1 MQSMPPM
8 RDSLILVRFWLTA
21 NPFVI
26 ADTVKSSAVLD
37 KHINSGT
44 NLYSNNRIGFFINF
58 LSLNATVLLKDNSRQ
73 LFPYR
78 GVVELNLTYKYVEN
92 GKFTEI
98 YDEDGKLIY
107 IDKSYILEP
116 EVKASTMKVKITERE
131 SDGKKIPIV
140 EKYYP
145 SGNLYSITMYEL
157 KDKDE
162 DIEKND
168 IKKFYTSGKLEKD
181 IYIYIYSE
189 VCYESGNLKK
199 RKMQRGNKSKEVE
212 YYENGEVVK
221 KYN

>member
-1 MQSMPPM
+1 MKIKKYFLLIL
-8 RDSLILVRFWLTA
+8 SLI
-21 NPFVI
+21 
-26 ADTVKSSAVLD
+26 
-37 KHINSGT
+37 
-44 NLYSNNRIGFFINF
+44 FINF
-58 LSLNATVLLKDNSRQ
+58 LNLNAATSKGNVKKLSSQKAIA
-73 LFPYR
+73 
-78 GVVELNLTYKYVEN
+78 EINLIYKYVDN
-92 GKFTEI
+92 GNFLEI
-98 YDEDGKLIY
+98 YDEDGNLIY

-145 SGNLYSITMYEL
+145 SGKLCSITMYEL

-168 IKKFYTSGKLEKD
+168 IKKFYTSGKLEKN

-189 VCYESGNLKK
+189 ICYESGNLKK

-212 YYENGEVVK
+212 YYEN
-221 KYN
+221 

>member
-1 MQSMPPM
+1 MG
-8 RDSLILVRFWLTA
+8 DKKYLLIILFL
-21 NPFVI
+21 
-26 ADTVKSSAVLD
+26 
-37 KHINSGT
+37 
-44 NLYSNNRIGFFINF
+44 FFIKY
-58 LSLNATVLLKDNSRQ
+58 LNLNVTVLLKDNSRQ
-73 LFPYR
+73 LFLYK

-92 GKFTEI
+92 GNFIEI

-116 EVKASTMKVKITERE
+116 EVKASTMKVKIIERE

-168 IKKFYTSGKLEKD
+168 IRKFYTSNKLGQN
-181 IYIYIYSE
+181 IY
-189 VCYESGNLKK
+189 
-199 RKMQRGNKSKEVE
+199 
-212 YYENGEVVK
+212 
-221 KYN
+221 

>member
-1 MQSMPPM
+1 MG
-8 RDSLILVRFWLTA
+8 DKKYLLIILSL
-21 NPFVI
+21 
-26 ADTVKSSAVLD
+26 
-37 KHINSGT
+37 
-44 NLYSNNRIGFFINF
+44 FFIKF
-58 LSLNATVLLKDNSRQ
+58 LNLNATILLKDNSRQ
-73 LFPYR
+73 LFPYK

-145 SGNLYSITMYEL
+145 SGKLCSITMYEL

-168 IKKFYTSGKLEKD
+168 IKKFYMSGKLEKN

-199 RKMQRGNKSKEVE
+199 RKMQRGNKSKDVE
-212 YYENGEVVK
+212 YSEIGEVVK

>member
-1 MQSMPPM
+1 MG
-8 RDSLILVRFWLTA
+8 DKKYLLIILSL
-21 NPFVI
+21 
-26 ADTVKSSAVLD
+26 
-37 KHINSGT
+37 
-44 NLYSNNRIGFFINF
+44 FFIKF
-58 LSLNATVLLKDNSRQ
+58 LNLNATVLLKDNSRQ
-73 LFPYR
+73 LFPYK

-92 GKFTEI
+92 GNFIEI

-116 EVKASTMKVKITERE
+116 EVKASTMKVKITERD

-189 VCYESGNLKK
+189 VCYESGKLKI

-212 YYENGEVVK
+212 YYEN
-221 KYN
+221 

>member
-1 MQSMPPM
+1 MNHKKYLLIIL
-8 RDSLILVRFWLTA
+8 SL
-21 NPFVI
+21 
-26 ADTVKSSAVLD
+26 
-37 KHINSGT
+37 
-44 NLYSNNRIGFFINF
+44 FFIKF
-58 LSLNATVLLKDNSRQ
+58 LNLNATVLLKDNSRQ
-73 LFPYR
+73 LFPYK

-92 GKFTEI
+92 GNFIEI

-116 EVKASTMKVKITERE
+116 EVKASTMKVKIIERE

-168 IKKFYTSGKLEKD
+168 IRKFYTSNKLGQN
-181 IYIYIYSE
+181 IY
-189 VCYESGNLKK
+189 
-199 RKMQRGNKSKEVE
+199 
-212 YYENGEVVK
+212 
-221 KYN
+221 

>member
-1 MQSMPPM
+1 MN
-8 RDSLILVRFWLTA
+8 DKKYLLIILSL
-21 NPFVI
+21 
-26 ADTVKSSAVLD
+26 
-37 KHINSGT
+37 
-44 NLYSNNRIGFFINF
+44 FFIKF
-58 LSLNATVLLKDNSRQ
+58 LNLNATVLLKDNSRQ
-73 LFPYR
+73 LFPYK

-116 EVKASTMKVKITERE
+116 EVKASTMKVKIIERE

-145 SGNLYSITMYEL
+145 SGKLYSITMYEL
-157 KDKDE
+157 KEKDE

-168 IKKFYTSGKLEKD
+168 IRKFYISGKLEKD

-189 VCYESGNLKK
+189 ICYESGSLKIRMMK
-199 RKMQRGNKSKEVE
+199 RENKLKVKT
-212 YYENGEVVK
+212 YYENGEIEG
-221 KYN
+221 Y